1 VLLVFALLLMLP
13 VAASF
18 FFLFAPVGQQAAEL
32 VSGGP
37 FVYLEPDISTPVD
50 LPPPAAPRDGVERL
64 QPVSLDRLPA
74 SPAAGI
80 QPARPPEGLVLLLDD
95 LPIGDDAHAVLHET
109 MLDGLHRRRYAT
121 LGAEDPRDDATLAVT
136 GFTSDEE
143 VALLA
148 GARAAVGLSD
158 PSDEEAVARLAAWLG
173 AQDQRLDAVV
183 WVGRADPGSPVR
195 RRVVARVA
203 AVAEGVARALD
214 A

>member
-1 VLLVFALLLMLP
+1 

-18 FFLFAPVGQQAAEL
+18 FFLFAPMGRQVGEM
-32 VSGGP
+32 VSGEP
-37 FVYLEPDISTPVD
+37 FTYGDTEVSLAADP
-50 LPPPAAPRDGVERL
+50 PPPAPPQDGIERL

-74 SPAAGI
+74 PSAAGL
-80 QPARPPEGLVLLLDD
+80 QPARPPAGLVLLLDD
-95 LPIGDDAHAVLHET
+95 LPVGDAAHADLYAT
-109 MLDGLHRRRYAT
+109 MLDGLRRRRYAT

-136 GFTSDEE
+136 GFTPDEQL
-143 VALLA
+143 ALLA
-148 GARAAVGLSD
+148 GVRAAVGLSD

-195 RRVVARVA
+195 RRVVARKADVA
-203 AVAEGVARALD
+203 DGVARALD